1 MLTIPKIDIKIV
13 AKKTI
18 FFLLIILSAWTST
31 KIPFYIG
38 FDRNGDD
45 YYDKLGLEGS
55 INLVHWIHSN
65 GKYHGS
71 KLKTPAINFL
81 LLHVVIGIT
90 LLILI
95 ALTLINSAWRRQYGY
110 VTFTF
115 AILLGGHTLPAAMS
129 SDVPWMRWV
138 FTITCIYVIATALL
152 GFRTL
157 SHYDRRPILSEKYL
171 AIQHY
176 IIAFGAWGA
185 GFAELF
191 GIMNN
196 ISDKKESGT
205 WPTHGDGPHPL
216 SGTTIYDQVPEQVG
230 WAICGIMI
238 AAMWVIWPMYLLKVE
253 TQADVSHHVSKSNG
267 SASENTPLNPTMY

>member
-1 MLTIPKIDIKIV
+1 MLTIPQIDFKIV

-18 FFLLIILSAWTST
+18 FFLLLVLSVWTST
-31 KIPFYIG
+31 KVPYYIG

-65 GKYHGS
+65 GGYHGS

-110 VTFTF
+110 VTYTF
-115 AILLGGHTLPAAMS
+115 AILLGGHTLPAAIA

-138 FTITCIYVIATALL
+138 FTITCIYVIATAVL

-157 SHYDRRPILSEKYL
+157 SNYDKTPVLGEKYL

-176 IIAFGAWGA
+176 VIAFGAWGA

-191 GIMNN
+191 GIMKNV
-196 ISDKKESGT
+196 SGKAESGT
-205 WPTHGDGPHPL
+205 WPTHGEGPHPL
-216 SGTTIYDQVPEQVG
+216 SGTTIYNHVPEQVG
-230 WAICGIMI
+230 WTMCGIII
-238 AAMWVIWPMYLLKVE
+238 AVMWVAWPMYLLKVD
-253 TQADVSHHVSKSNG
+253 TQAETSNHVQKCNRSIH
-267 SASENTPLNPTMY
+267 ENTPLNSTKY